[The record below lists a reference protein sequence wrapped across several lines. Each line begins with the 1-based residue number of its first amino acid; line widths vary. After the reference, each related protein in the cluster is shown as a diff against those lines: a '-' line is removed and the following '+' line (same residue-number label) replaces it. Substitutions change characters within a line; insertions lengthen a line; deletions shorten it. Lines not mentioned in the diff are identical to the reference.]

1 MLHHDVKY
9 IFSSFSVKKI
19 ERHHH
24 SKEKWRIFT
33 QKQESTKINIQVL
46 YVTLWNILK
55 ISTLESNQ

>member
-24 SKEKWRIFT
+24 SKEWRIFT

-46 YVTLWNILK
+46 YVTLWDILK